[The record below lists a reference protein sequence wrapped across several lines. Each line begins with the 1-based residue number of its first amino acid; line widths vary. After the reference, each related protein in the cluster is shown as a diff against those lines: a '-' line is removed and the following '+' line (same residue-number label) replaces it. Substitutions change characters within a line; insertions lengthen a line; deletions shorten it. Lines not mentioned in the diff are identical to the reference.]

1 MPIDPNIALGVK
13 PIEQP
18 NMLGQMAQ
26 MMQLRQAQQEYEGSN
41 ALRDAFASG
50 GNLNDP
56 AFIQR
61 LRAANPK
68 MALDI
73 EAKHLAG
80 EKTRS
85 ELLGN
90 AYKNSREALT
100 TVNSPESLRA
110 YTISQFSDPIIGPA
124 LKAKG
129 MTPESALANL
139 DTEIAKS
146 GFDNVLKKSAMG
158 LDSFFK
164 DQTTQRGQNLSHSA
178 SMASVGA
185 TMRGQDIT
193 DKRMREQLHPI
204 ETGMGPGTYQQYG
217 PNAGVI
223 NPMTQAPWQPRGAP
237 VTPPNIQGGGLG
249 SGTYGMGGGPN
260 TLPATVGAAAPVATS
275 PNMML
280 QGAQPPAAAPTGYT
294 QATPKGP
301 ASIINVNT
309 QTTASEEAQKEFM
322 KSSRV
327 TYDQLKQA
335 PTVLENIEKAKA
347 LVPTAKGF
355 MGTGGETMLEA
366 AKFMNNR
373 LGTSIDTAGI
383 KSAEELNSRL
393 FMGIMDNLKKMDA
406 QPSQTQQAAMKQA
419 LGNLG
424 TDPNAMNAVLDVFGD
439 IVRGKVDIHN
449 TEVTGAEARGVK
461 FPYNPVIK
469 LKERNPASTGDIATD
484 AGVAKVIKSN
494 AEYNALP
501 SGTTFTAP
509 DGSTRRKP

>member
-1 MPIDPNIALGVK
+1 
-13 PIEQP
+13 
-18 NMLGQMAQ
+18 
-26 MMQLRQAQQEYEGSN
+26 
-41 ALRDAFASG
+41 
-50 GNLNDP
+50 
-56 AFIQR
+56 
-61 LRAANPK
+61 
-68 MALDI
+68 
-73 EAKHLAG
+73 
-80 EKTRS
+80 
-85 ELLGN
+85 
-90 AYKNSREALT
+90 
-100 TVNSPESLRA
+100 
-110 YTISQFSDPIIGPA
+110 
-124 LKAKG
+124 
-129 MTPESALANL
+129 
-139 DTEIAKS
+139 
-146 GFDNVLKKSAMG
+146 MG